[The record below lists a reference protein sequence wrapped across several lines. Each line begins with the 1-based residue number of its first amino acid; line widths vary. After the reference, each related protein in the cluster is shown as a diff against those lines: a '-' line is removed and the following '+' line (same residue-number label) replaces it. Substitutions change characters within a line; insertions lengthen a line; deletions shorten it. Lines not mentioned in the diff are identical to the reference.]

1 MKTSGL
7 VELEAVLAVARR
19 RSFRAAADELSVSTS
34 ALSHAVAALE
44 ARIGVRLFN
53 RTTRSV
59 ALTEAGAQFVASVA
73 PALSTIRDA
82 LDQAGDFRDTP
93 SGTLRI
99 NSSTGAAKQ
108 VMPVLIAF
116 LQRYPEMKLDIVTE
130 GRLID
135 IVVEGYDAGIRLAD
149 TVPQDMIAVPFG
161 DRQRFAVVG
170 SPEYFAK
177 HKPPRTPADL
187 KRHRCIRSRMPS
199 GQIYQWEF
207 ERRGQAVRVDGEG
220 ALTLDE
226 PGLML
231 AAARAGLGLTY
242 LTEWTVNADLEAGTL
257 VRVLEDW
264 TPPLDGLCLYYP
276 GRRHVPAGLRA
287 LIETIR
293 EHADA
298 VRERAPAKRP
308 TRPKNPRIA
317 PNARAREGRG

>member
-7 VELEAVLAVARR
+7 TELEAVLAVARR

-59 ALTEAGAQFVASVA
+59 SLSEAGAQFVQTVA
-73 PALSTIRDA
+73 PALATIQTA
-82 LDQAGDFRDTP
+82 LDQAGSFRDTP

-99 NSSTGAAKQ
+99 NTSAGAARQ
-108 VMPVLIAF
+108 VMSVFIAF

-130 GRLID
+130 GRLVD
-135 IVVEGYDAGIRLAD
+135 IVVEGFDAGIRLID

-161 DRQRFAVVG
+161 ESQRFALVG
-170 SPEYFAK
+170 SPEYFSR

-187 KRHRCIRSRMPS
+187 ARHRCIRSRMPS
-199 GQIYQWEF
+199 GVIYQWEF
-207 ERRGQAVRVDGEG
+207 ERRGEVVRVDGEG

-226 PGLML
+226 PNLML
-231 AAARAGLGLTY
+231 AAARASLGLAY
-242 LTEWTVNADLEAGTL
+242 LTEWNVNADLEAGTL
-257 VRVLEDW
+257 VRVLEGW
-264 TPPLDGLCLYYP
+264 TPALDGLCLYYP

-298 VRERAPAKRP
+298 NKGGVARKTARIKRRSR
-308 TRPKNPRIA
+308 T
-317 PNARAREGRG
+317 

>member
-7 VELEAVLAVARR
+7 SELEAVLAVARH
-19 RSFRAAADELSVSTS
+19 RSFRAAASEMSISTS

-59 ALTEAGAQFVASVA
+59 SLSEAGAQFVQNVA

-82 LDQAGDFRDTP
+82 LEQAGSFRDTP

-99 NSSTGAAKQ
+99 NTSTGAARQ
-108 VMPVLIAF
+108 VMPVFIAF
-116 LQRYPEMKLDIVTE
+116 LQRYADMKLDIVTE
-130 GRLID
+130 GRLVD
-135 IVVEGYDAGIRLAD
+135 IVVEGFDAGIRLIEA
-149 TVPQDMIAVPFG
+149 VPQDMIAVPFG

-170 SPEYFAK
+170 SPEYFAR

-187 KRHRCIRSRMPS
+187 AAHRCIRSRMPGGS
-199 GQIYQWEF
+199 IYQWEF
-207 ERRGQAVRVDGEG
+207 ERHGEALRIDGDG

-231 AAARAGLGLTY
+231 AAARAGLGLAY
-242 LTEWTVNADLEAGTL
+242 LTEWNVSADLANGAL

-287 LIETIR
+287 LTDMI
-293 EHADA
+293 HDYADA
-298 VRERAPAKRP
+298 NRKRSQTSRKRP
-308 TRPKNPRIA
+308 ARP
-317 PNARAREGRG
+317 

>member
-7 VELEAVLAVARR
+7 GELEAVLAVARH
-19 RSFRAAADELSVSTS
+19 RSFRAAATELGVSTS

-44 ARIGVRLFN
+44 ARISVRLFN

-59 ALTEAGAQFVASVA
+59 SLSEAGVQFVDSIA
-73 PALSTIRDA
+73 PALSTIRVA
-82 LDQAGDFRDTP
+82 IEQVGNFRDTL

-99 NSSTGAAKQ
+99 NTSAGAAKQ
-108 VMPVLIAF
+108 AMPLFIAF

-135 IVVEGYDAGIRLAD
+135 IVVEGFDAGIRLAE
-149 TVPQDMIAVPFG
+149 TVPRDMIAVPFG

-170 SPEYFAK
+170 SPTYFAQ

-187 KRHRCIRSRMPS
+187 NAHRCIRTRMPS
-199 GQIYQWEF
+199 GAIYQWEF
-207 ERRGQAVRVDGEG
+207 ERHGEAVRIDGKG

-242 LTEWTVNADLEAGTL
+242 LTEWTVAADVEAGTL

-287 LIETIR
+287 LIDMIR

-298 VRERAPAKRP
+298 R
-308 TRPKNPRIA
+308 
-317 PNARAREGRG
+317 RARRELPSATGKVRGARR

>member
-7 VELEAVLAVARR
+7 AELEAVLAVSRH
-19 RSFRAAADELSVSTS
+19 RSFRAAASELNVSTS
-34 ALSHAVAALE
+34 ALSHSIAGLE

-59 ALTEAGAQFVASVA
+59 SLSEAGAQFVQNVA

-82 LDQAGDFRDTP
+82 LEQAGSFRDTP

-99 NSSTGAAKQ
+99 NTSVGAAHQ
-108 VMPVLIAF
+108 AMPVFVAF
-116 LQRYPEMKLDIVTE
+116 LQRYPDMKLDIVTE

-135 IVVEGYDAGIRLAD
+135 IVVEGFDAGIRLLE

-161 DRQRFAVVG
+161 ERQRFAVVG
-170 SPEYFAK
+170 SPVYFSE

-187 KRHRCIRSRMPS
+187 AAHRCIRSRMPS
-199 GQIYQWEF
+199 GSIYQWEF
-207 ERRGQAVRVDGEG
+207 ERHGQTVRIDGDG

-226 PGLML
+226 PGMML
-231 AAARAGLGLTY
+231 AAARAGLGLAY
-242 LTEWTVNADLEAGTL
+242 LTEWNVSADLAAGTL
-257 VRVLEDW
+257 VRVLEEW

-287 LIETIR
+287 LIDMIR
-293 EHADA
+293 EYADA
-298 VRERAPAKRP
+298 NRKRAMPNRKR
-308 TRPKNPRIA
+308 RQANSKA
-317 PNARAREGRG
+317 

>member
-7 VELEAVLAVARR
+7 VELEAVLAVARH
-19 RSFRAAADELSVSTS
+19 RSFRAAADELGVSTS

-59 ALTEAGAQFVASVA
+59 ALTEAGAQFVSSVA

-82 LDQAGDFRDTP
+82 LDQAGTFQDTP

-99 NSSTGAAKQ
+99 NSSVGAAQQ
-108 VMPVLIAF
+108 VMPVLLAF
-116 LQRYPEMKLDIVTE
+116 LKRYPEMKLDLVTE

-135 IVVEGYDAGIRLAD
+135 IVVEGYDAGIRLAEI
-149 TVPQDMIAVPFG
+149 VPQDMIAVPFG

-170 SPEYFAK
+170 SPDYFSK

-187 KRHRCIRSRMPS
+187 KSHRCIRSRMPS

-242 LTEWTVNADLEAGTL
+242 LTEWNANADLQAGTL

-293 EHADA
+293 EHADTL
-298 VRERAPAKRP
+298 RERPPATQAK
-308 TRPKNPRIA
+308 KPR
-317 PNARAREGRG
+317 R